1 MTQARGGMSAAP
13 TAASSNAP
21 LSERF
26 PVHTLWEFELEDGG
40 DGGES
45 SAAVVVEGRVHCTDE
60 FSQTVVLK
68 RPLPHTT
75 LAWEVRFIN
84 ASAVVRA
91 TQKVDDTDEE
101 TNGGGTASASLHRPL
116 PKVHRRALEERER
129 KALRQAEESFRQINQ
144 QATPRGQACF
154 DRLLKA
160 CNVVAWDGPTIVVL
174 HQVRVDPPY
183 VPETCTIFTGTTHA
197 PSSSAAAAP
206 KKASEDASLERVRKI
221 VAAVANEE

>member
-1 MTQARGGMSAAP
+1 MSISRCLVDLLSHTQYPWWSGCRC
-13 TAASSNAP
+13 
-21 LSERF
+21 
-26 PVHTLWEFELEDGG
+26 
-40 DGGES
+40 
-45 SAAVVVEGRVHCTDE
+45 VVFVCLH
-60 FSQTVVLK
+60 VV
-68 RPLPHTT
+68 
-75 LAWEVRFIN
+75 
-84 ASAVVRA
+84 
-91 TQKVDDTDEE
+91 
-101 TNGGGTASASLHRPL
+101 
-116 PKVHRRALEERER
+116 
-129 KALRQAEESFRQINQ
+129 